1 VERLGAGYVDPVRE
15 VAEQYYLNQQDKD
28 QVRIV
33 ESELKDYAGVLGA
46 AMLASR
52 LNAQDKKKKKK

>member
-1 VERLGAGYVDPVRE
+1 

-28 QVRIV
+28 QVHVV

-46 AMLASR
+46 AMLAR
-52 LNAQDKKKKKK
+52 ELDKGKKKKR